1 MPIDNTRYDY
11 SAITQR
17 PKFRWPNGERLAVWV
32 CYNVEH
38 FKIDIP
44 ATSQSEGLAHLKP
57 DVINYA
63 WRDYGLRVGIWRLFE
78 IMERVGIKGSVT
90 LNGEVCIHETP
101 VGR

>member
-1 MPIDNTRYDY
+1 MPIDNMRYAY

-17 PKFRWPNGERLAVWV
+17 PTFRWPNGERLAVWV

-44 ATSQSEGLAHLKP
+44 STSQSEGLAHLKP

-63 WRDYGLRVGIWRLFE
+63 
-78 IMERVGIKGSVT
+78 
-90 LNGEVCIHETP
+90 
-101 VGR
+101 